1 MQGRSKVEIADER
14 SRKRAI
20 IVAAAAIVF
29 VVAQVMGGPLFNHG
43 PDATAHHLTRTV
55 MWSVN
60 VVVLLLCLATG
71 GGILNDREI
80 RALVNDEVSRA
91 NYRTSVIAGF
101 WVAMISSMLLYL
113 IPAFAAIGG
122 QDAIYI
128 VVTLSVAIASLSF
141 AYLELRAHRDA

>member
-1 MQGRSKVEIADER
+1 
-14 SRKRAI
+14 
-20 IVAAAAIVF
+20 
-29 VVAQVMGGPLFNHG
+29 
-43 PDATAHHLTRTV
+43 
-55 MWSVN
+55 MWSIN

-91 NYRTSVIAGF
+91 NYRTSAIAGF
-101 WVAMISSMLLYL
+101 WVAMISALLLYL

-128 VVTLSVAIASLSF
+128 VVTLSVAIASLLF